1 MNKEEL
7 QNEVKPV
14 ESSEAAGYD
23 IPWLVNCG
31 LITAVAAFL
40 RFFDLALKPFHHDE
54 GVNGYFLN
62 TLVKDGIYKY
72 DPSNYHGPTL
82 YYISLFF
89 SKLFGMNTISVRASV
104 AVFGVLMVILAFFL
118 RPFIGKFGAL
128 AAGLFLA
135 LSPGMVFISRYF
147 IHEIFFVFLALT
159 LVLSLLL
166 FIRRESA
173 GPFAVIW
180 MVVLILAGFL
190 PSGLM
195 IAAGLGGESE
205 ISVWAL
211 RIGIVIIQAFLAY
224 FVIRMLLAWDSGRPI
239 YMLLASASVALMFA
253 TKETA
258 FITLGTM
265 LIAIPCILIWDK
277 LYGTVGDSPEHDTSA
292 NEISWANFMRA
303 IGEGNDRLALGA
315 AAVGVFVYVSVLLFS
330 SYFTYMEGVQKA
342 FEAYAIWTKTGT
354 KDHTQSGFWGYLS
367 WMFGYNQPGPK
378 IQTAVEAAI
387 VLLASVG
394 TLIAFFRG
402 RHRVPIFIALW
413 AIGLFFAYSLIPYK
427 TPWLA
432 LSFLLPM
439 CLIAGYG
446 INELVRSSNISLK
459 AAGAA
464 LGISAAAILAY
475 QTYSLNF
482 VNYDNNDRMYVYA
495 HTKRDFMQMMERI
508 ERYAEKSGKGDD
520 LAIDIVSPD
529 YWPMVW
535 YTYRFPKAVYHGRIV
550 DNPTAEIIVA
560 KKNDQDR
567 ELIARYSSKYKF
579 EGIYPLRPG
588 VDLVLLVRNDIADAD
603 AKELNRLRNP

>member
-1 MNKEEL
+1 MQNGNEEEL
-7 QNEVKPV
+7 I
-14 ESSEAAGYD
+14 SERKGLD
-23 IPWLVNCG
+23 VLWLVNCG
-31 LITAVAAFL
+31 LITLVAAFL

-118 RPFIGKFGAL
+118 RPFIGKVGAL
-128 AAGLFLA
+128 AAGLFIA
-135 LSPGMVFISRYF
+135 LSPGMVYISRYF
-147 IHEIFFVFLALT
+147 IHEIFFVFLGLAV
-159 LVLSLLL
+159 VLSILL

-173 GPFAVIW
+173 GPFAVGW
-180 MVVLILAGFL
+180 MTLLILVGFL

-195 IAAGLGGESE
+195 IAASLAGESN
-205 ISVWAL
+205 SSLWGF
-211 RIGIVIIQAFLAY
+211 RIAIVLIQAVLAV
-224 FVIRMLLAWDSGRPI
+224 FVIRMLLAWNNGRPI
-239 YMLLASASVALMFA
+239 YVLLASASVALMFA

-265 LIAIPCILIWDK
+265 LIAIPCILIWER
-277 LYGTVGDSPEHDTSA
+277 LYGSVSDTPENVRA
-292 NEISWANFMRA
+292 GNEISWANFLKA
-303 IGEGNDRLALGA
+303 TGEGSDRLVLAA
-315 AAVGVFVYVSVLLFS
+315 AAVGVFIYVSVLFFS
-330 SYFTYMEGVQKA
+330 SYFTYPEGVQKA

-367 WMFGYNQPGPK
+367 WMFGYSQPGPK
-378 IQTAVEAAI
+378 LETAVEAAI
-387 VLLASVG
+387 VLLAAVG
-394 TLIAFFRG
+394 TLIAFFKG
-402 RHRVPIFIALW
+402 RHRVPMFLALW
-413 AIGLFFAYSLIPYK
+413 ALGLFLAYSLIPYK

-446 INELVRSSNISLK
+446 INELVRSENSTVK
-459 AAGAA
+459 AAGAV
-464 LGISAAAILAY
+464 LGISAAALLAY
-475 QTYSLNF
+475 QSYNLNF

-495 HTKRDFMQMMERI
+495 HTKREFMHMMESI
-508 ERYAEKSGKGDD
+508 DRYAVKSGKGND

-535 YTYRFPKAVYHGRIV
+535 YTYRFPKAVYHGRTV

-567 ELIARYSSKYKF
+567 EVIARYSSRYKL

-588 VDLVLLVRNDIADAD
+588 VELVLLVRNDIADGNAQ
-603 AKELNRLRNP
+603 EVQRLRNP